1 MLKTHLV
8 ALLDEPLVV
17 LDVGCRWGFA
27 AAWEALGDHARIYG
41 FEPDDEECKRL
52 REAYRDQPWVRI
64 EETALGRS
72 TGTATLYVTANP
84 VGSSLYPAVTDLEER
99 HPDFAGS
106 RVERTIDVAT
116 ITLDEWAA
124 AAGVTRADVIKLDTQ
139 GSELE
144 ILQHGTA
151 LLSTTR
157 MIECEVS
164 FNSMYE
170 GSPLFG
176 EVDRWLRGQ
185 GFVLWTLNTMAH
197 YGLRNANNDLPREF
211 QANFD
216 SRTVSVPAL
225 GGQLYWADAFYVRA
239 DLVDGRTRAPWTER
253 VRDALVADGLGFPD
267 LAWHALTQALDDAPP
282 APRRALE
289 HAQRAL
295 GPPPARGTI
304 GWKLEPSPVLD
315 DEYVTNLA
323 HTPDLTGFGPLEQH
337 PFGAVRWTEG
347 GRDATVDLPV
357 RVTPGAH
364 VEILS
369 PYAMTEVIS
378 QGLVV
383 EVNGL
388 PLDLVR
394 VPHEHGTLYVGRVP
408 ASYASPRSFTRLHF
422 RTPYTVPSGPDGET
436 PRGVAI
442 AWIRLTAPQA
452 RGSEE
457 PGLR

>member
-1 MLKTHLV
+1 MLKEHLV

-27 AAWEALGDHARIYG
+27 AAWEALGAHARLYG
-41 FEPDDEECKRL
+41 FEPDEEECQRL

-64 EETALGRS
+64 EATALGRS

-84 VGSSLYPAVTDLEER
+84 ARSSLYPSVTDLEVR
-99 HPDFAGS
+99 HPELAGS
-106 RVERTIDVAT
+106 WVERTIDVAT

-124 AAGVTRADVIKLDTQ
+124 TTNVTRADVIKLDTQ

-157 MIECEVS
+157 MIECEVR
-164 FNSMYE
+164 FNPTYE
-170 GSPLFG
+170 GIPLFG
-176 EVDRWLRGQ
+176 DVDRWLRDQ
-185 GFVLWTLNTMAH
+185 GFVLWTLDTMAH
-197 YGLRNANNDLPREF
+197 YGLRGANNDLPRAF
-211 QANFD
+211 RAHFD
-216 SRTVSVPAL
+216 SRTVVVPAL

-267 LAWHALTQALDDAPP
+267 LAWHAITQALADAPTTH
-282 APRRALE
+282 RRALRC
-289 HAQRAL
+289 AQLAL
-295 GPPPARGTI
+295 GPPSARGPVD
-304 GWKLEPSPVLD
+304 WKLAPSPVLD
-315 DEYVTNLA
+315 GEYVTDLA
-323 HTPDLTGFGPLEQH
+323 HAPDLTGFGSVEQH
-337 PFGAVRWTEG
+337 PFGVVRWTEG

-357 RVTPGAH
+357 RVTPGTH

-394 VPHEHGTLYVGRVP
+394 VAHQHGTLHVGHVP
-408 ASYASPRSFTRLHF
+408 TTYASPRSFTRLHF

-442 AWIRLTAPQA
+442 AWIRLSAPRAQA
-452 RGSEE
+452 PEE